1 MMDCA
6 AEDRITELNE
16 EVGEL
21 NDHVAFLTGKI
32 KLLEDRWAEV
42 CEGIREGHYVATFR
56 MRGSDLDFMVVG
68 GKIYG

>member
-6 AEDRITELNE
+6 AEDRITDLNE
-16 EVGEL
+16 EIEEL

-32 KLLEDRWAEV
+32 KILEDRWAKA

-56 MRGSDLDFMVVG
+56 VRGSDLDFMVVG